1 MMKDVVSKYSCVSHI
16 LFSNKPSQFNVL
28 ILMTADQYEYIA
40 TAQTT
45 QSNTRGETVS
55 QLSLT
60 EVKMMPPIDFVL
72 PQPSQYPFSLPLAYI
87 GTTYF

>member
-40 TAQTT
+40 TAQINAVK
-45 QSNTRGETVS
+45 QHKGRDSG
-55 QLSLT
+55 QLSL
-60 EVKMMPPIDFVL
+60 K
-72 PQPSQYPFSLPLAYI
+72 
-87 GTTYF
+87 

>member
-28 ILMTADQYEYIA
+28 ILMTADQYDIA
-40 TAQTT
+40 TAQINAIKQQGER
-45 QSNTRGETVS
+45 QSVS

-60 EVKMMPPIDFVL
+60 E
-72 PQPSQYPFSLPLAYI
+72 
-87 GTTYF
+87 